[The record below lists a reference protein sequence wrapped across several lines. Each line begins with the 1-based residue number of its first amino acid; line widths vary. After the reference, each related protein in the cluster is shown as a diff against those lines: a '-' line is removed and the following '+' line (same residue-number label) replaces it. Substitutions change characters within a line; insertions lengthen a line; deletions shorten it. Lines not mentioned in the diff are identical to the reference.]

1 MPFERGLLKYIRDVN
16 WSSIYNSGIDNSQ
29 EIESC
34 NSKVAILDFE
44 INELT
49 EELKLAD
56 DDVVLL
62 LVLVLVLVR
71 AINNKKKEREKLK
84 NLMY

>member
-56 DDVVLL
+56 DDIVLL
-62 LVLVLVLVR
+62 LVLVLVR